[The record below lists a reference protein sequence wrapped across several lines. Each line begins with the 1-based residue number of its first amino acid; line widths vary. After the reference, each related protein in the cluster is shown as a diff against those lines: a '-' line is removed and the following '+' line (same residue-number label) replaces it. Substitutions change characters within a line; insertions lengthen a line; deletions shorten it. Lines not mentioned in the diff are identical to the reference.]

1 MFSSFPQLN
10 EGYSIAQTLQNNH
23 STRPSTNT
31 YTMSLPT
38 TQQSIALAGKRKPLI
53 VTTSPV
59 HSPQAGQVVIRVQW
73 TASTPLDLHRADGG
87 LLISEYPFLS
97 GSGGAAGIIA
107 AVSAEGDTKGL
118 QVGDEAM
125 SFAFYG
131 NEQANHQEYMTVPAY
146 LVSKVPKGIPLQAA
160 VTVPVNLVTV
170 FHAATKDLE
179 LELPWPRDPKW
190 TPKQADEPILIWG
203 ASSSVGIFAIQVLR
217 HWGYNNILA
226 VSSGR
231 HHDYL
236 RELGATAC
244 FDYTGS
250 SAVPEVNAYVA
261 ENHDGKLPYIL
272 DCIGSTHGTLKPLT
286 HIARSGSIVAPMLPI
301 IEKDATAE
309 EEPEYEMD
317 ASKVLLG
324 QWAEGVTV
332 RGVRTHFY
340 LDVSFPPWLM
350 KRQAQC

>member
-1 MFSSFPQLN
+1 
-10 EGYSIAQTLQNNH
+10 
-23 STRPSTNT
+23 
-31 YTMSLPT
+31 MSLPT

-53 VTTSPV
+53 TTTSPV
-59 HSPQAGQVVIRVQW
+59 YPPQAGQVVIRVQW

-87 LLISEYPFLS
+87 LLIQDYPFLS
-97 GSGGAAGIIA
+97 GSGGAAGVIA
-107 AVSAEGDTKGL
+107 GVSPDGDTKGL
-118 QVGDEAM
+118 QIGDKVM

-146 LVSKVPKGIPLQAA
+146 LVSKIPSGIPLQAA

-170 FHAATKDLE
+170 FHAVTKDLE

-190 TPKQADEPILIWG
+190 TPKQSDEPILIWG

-217 HWGYNNILA
+217 HWGYKNILA

-231 HHDYL
+231 HHEYL
-236 RELGATAC
+236 RKLGATAC
-244 FDYTGS
+244 FDYTGPS
-250 SAVPEVNAYVA
+250 VVAEVNAYVA
-261 ENHDGKLPYIL
+261 EKHGGKLQYIL
-272 DCIGSTHGTLKPLT
+272 DCIGSTQGTLKLLT
-286 HIARSGSIVAPMLPI
+286 RIARSGSIVAPMLPI
-301 IEKDATAE
+301 IEKDATAD

-324 QWAEGVTV
+324 QWADGVQV

-340 LDVSFPPWLM
+340 LEVSFLLPDTRYTANILLGQHVQR
-350 KRQAQC
+350 KITTRNCSDTAGARGGRAE